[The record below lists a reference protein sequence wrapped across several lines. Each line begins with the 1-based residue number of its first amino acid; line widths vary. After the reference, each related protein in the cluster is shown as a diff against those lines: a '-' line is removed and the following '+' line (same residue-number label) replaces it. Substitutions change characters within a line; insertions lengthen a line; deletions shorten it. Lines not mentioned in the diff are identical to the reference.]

1 MFEKSMQ
8 HKIIKLLITVFMFF
22 LLLNIFSIIS
32 FNLNNES
39 KKSKLFLNTQIN
51 KVAKL
56 QTNTPEEQ
64 KLIFIDNNIID
75 PDEVIVILKERIVN
89 QFLKRN
95 KIAKAFELAN
105 KDLDIKF
112 TIPNRNQPIKD
123 EKKFIKELIK
133 IDPQI
138 TLKDDIIEELKY
150 ILLKEYREKK
160 QLFNSYDFFV
170 NYKLIHNK
178 IRNSHIYQIHE
189 LYKNSQIQNIK
200 YPFYT
205 IVLKLILEDKENEII
220 KSKEQLKQLQA
231 NFNYY
236 NVIENRI
243 KNEKEFENNLIAID
257 STLTYQQNL
266 LILKEKI
273 KNQFKEKN
281 QLAKLYDQMR
291 TEIELSSFETKEQYY
306 IQNEED
312 YIKNFLLTSVNMPT
326 SKEKILEH
334 FQRILLLEYKNKKNI
349 LNLYSSYLKKIID
362 IMLDK
367 ISNNFTTWSPT
378 KIGIINKIINNPL
391 FTSFLRF
398 EIEDAQN
405 EIINLKEQIK
415 NTPATLKNLE
425 DTKNELQNDFQNK
438 LKNYFIAYDQK
449 INDLKKQIE
458 QLTKNDQKHDETDRR
473 HDEIDK
479 IHNENDQKHDETDQ
493 RHDKNIIDFNKRLQT
508 LTETDKI
515 HDETDRRHDETDR
528 RHDETDRRHD
538 ETDRRHDETDRRH
551 DKNIIDF
558 NKRLQTLTET
568 DEIHDETDRRH
579 DETDRRHDETDQR
592 HDETDQR
599 HDKNII
605 DFNKRLQ
612 TLTENDEIHDETDR
626 RHDEID
632 KIHNEND
639 RRHDENDQRHDE
651 NDQRH
656 DETDQRHDETDQRHD
671 ETDQRHDETDQRH
684 DKNIIDFNK
693 RLQTLTETDKIHNE
707 NDRRH
712 DENDQRHYENYQRH
726 DKNTI
731 DFDKRLKTLT
741 EIDRRQDESIIKFNQ
756 RFKTLTKNDQRQN
769 ENDRKQDESINK
781 VTDKVTSF
789 DTIHKTLT
797 EDKYEVE
804 KTFTQNIID
813 LKYKNKLIKEQN
825 QNNQIFKK
833 NNTKFIELAHKYLTN
848 IYSIDTQKWIFLFKK
863 YSKIYLVI
871 ITCMINILFYLLLLS
886 NKFKS

>member
-538 ETDRRHDETDRRH
+538 ETDRRHD
-551 DKNIIDF
+551 KNIIDF

-651 NDQRH
+651 N
-656 DETDQRHDETDQRHD
+656 DQRHDETDQRHD

>member
-671 ETDQRHDETDQRH
+671 
-684 DKNIIDFNK
+684 KNIIDFNK

>member
-579 DETDRRHDETDQR
+579 DETDQR

-651 NDQRH
+651 N
-656 DETDQRHDETDQRHD
+656 DQRHD

>member
-538 ETDRRHDETDRRH
+538 ETDRRHD
-551 DKNIIDF
+551 KNIIDF

-639 RRHDENDQRHDE
+639 RRHDEN
-651 NDQRH
+651 
-656 DETDQRHDETDQRHD
+656 DQRHDETDQRHD

>member
-22 LLLNIFSIIS
+22 LLLNIFLIIL
-32 FNLNNES
+32 FKLNNES

-56 QTNTPEEQ
+56 KTNTPEEQ

-112 TIPNRNQPIKD
+112 TISNRNQPIKD

-138 TLKDDIIEELKY
+138 TLKDDVIEELKY

-160 QLFNSYDFFV
+160 QLFHSYDFFV

-178 IRNSHIYQIHE
+178 IRNSHIYKIHE

-205 IVLKLILEDKENEII
+205 IVLKFILEDKENEII
-220 KSKEQLKQLQA
+220 KSKEHLKQLQA

-312 YIKNFLLTSVNMPT
+312 YIKNFLFTSVNMPT
-326 SKEKILEH
+326 SEEKILEH

-367 ISNNFTTWSPT
+367 ISNNFITWSPT

-391 FTSFLRF
+391 FTSFLRL

-425 DTKNELQNDFQNK
+425 DTKNELQNNFQNK

-449 INDLKKQIE
+449 INDLKNQIE
-458 QLTKNDQKHDETDRR
+458 QLTKNDQKHDETD
-473 HDEIDK
+473 
-479 IHNENDQKHDETDQ
+479 Q
-493 RHDKNIIDFNKRLQT
+493 
-508 LTETDKI
+508 
-515 HDETDRRHDETDR
+515 
-528 RHDETDRRHD
+528 
-538 ETDRRHDETDRRH
+538 RH

-579 DETDRRHDETDQR
+579 DETDQRHDKNDQKHDETDQRHDEIDKIHNENDRR

-605 DFNKRLQ
+605 DFNKRLK
-612 TLTENDEIHDETDR
+612 TLTETDEIHDETDR
-626 RHDEID
+626 RHDETDRRHDKNDQKHDETDKRHDEID

-639 RRHDENDQRHDE
+639 RRHDE
-651 NDQRH
+651 
-656 DETDQRHDETDQRHD
+656 TDR
-671 ETDQRHDETDQRH
+671 RH
-684 DKNIIDFNK
+684 DKNDQK
-693 RLQTLTETDKIHNE
+693 
-707 NDRRH
+707 H
-712 DENDQRHYENYQRH
+712 DETDQRHYENYQRH

-741 EIDRRQDESIIKFNQ
+741 EIDRRQDESIIEFNQ
-756 RFKTLTKNDQRQN
+756 RFKTLTKNDQRKN

-781 VTDKVTSF
+781 VTEKVTSF

-825 QNNQIFKK
+825 QNHQILKK
-833 NNTKFIELAHKYLTN
+833 NNTKFIKLAHKYLTN
-848 IYSIDTQKWIFLFKK
+848 IYSIDTQKWIFSFKK

>member
-538 ETDRRHDETDRRH
+538 ETDRRHD
-551 DKNIIDF
+551 KNIIDF

>member
-538 ETDRRHDETDRRH
+538 ETDRRHD
-551 DKNIIDF
+551 KNIIDF

-579 DETDRRHDETDQR
+579 DETDRR

-651 NDQRH
+651 N
-656 DETDQRHDETDQRHD
+656 DQRHDETDQRHD

>member
-592 HDETDQR
+592 HD
-599 HDKNII
+599 KNII

-651 NDQRH
+651 N
-656 DETDQRHDETDQRHD
+656 DQRHDETDQRHD

>member
-639 RRHDENDQRHDE
+639 QRHDE
-651 NDQRH
+651 N
-656 DETDQRHDETDQRHD
+656 DQRHDETDQRHD

>member
-22 LLLNIFSIIS
+22 FLLNIFLIIL
-32 FNLNNES
+32 FKLNNES

-56 QTNTPEEQ
+56 KTNTPEEQ

-138 TLKDDIIEELKY
+138 TLKDDVIEELKY

-205 IVLKLILEDKENEII
+205 IVLKFILEDKENEII
-220 KSKEQLKQLQA
+220 KSKEHLKQLQA

-312 YIKNFLLTSVNMPT
+312 YIKNFLFTSVNMPT

-405 EIINLKEQIK
+405 EIIHLKEQIK

-425 DTKNELQNDFQNK
+425 DTKNELQNNFQNK

-449 INDLKKQIE
+449 INDLKNQIE
-458 QLTKNDQKHDETDRR
+458 QLTKNDQKHDETDRRHDEIDKIHNENDQKHDETDRR

-508 LTETDKI
+508 LTETDEI
-515 HDETDRRHDETDR
+515 HDETDRRHDATDR
-528 RHDETDRRHD
+528 RHDKNDQKHD
-538 ETDRRHDETDRRH
+538 ETDQRHDEIDKIHNENDQKHDETDQRH

-579 DETDRRHDETDQR
+579 DETD
-592 HDETDQR
+592 QR

-612 TLTENDEIHDETDR
+612 TLTENDEIHDENDR
-626 RHDEID
+626 RHDKID

-639 RRHDENDQRHDE
+639 RRHDENDQRHYE
-651 NDQRH
+651 NY
-656 DETDQRHDETDQRHD
+656 
-671 ETDQRHDETDQRH
+671 QRH

-712 DENDQRHYENYQRH
+712 DENDQRHYEHYQRH

-741 EIDRRQDESIIKFNQ
+741 ENDRRQDESIKEIKQ
-756 RFKTLTKNDQRQN
+756 RKKTKN
-769 ENDRKQDESINK
+769 I
-781 VTDKVTSF
+781 
-789 DTIHKTLT
+789 
-797 EDKYEVE
+797 
-804 KTFTQNIID
+804 
-813 LKYKNKLIKEQN
+813 
-825 QNNQIFKK
+825 
-833 NNTKFIELAHKYLTN
+833 
-848 IYSIDTQKWIFLFKK
+848 
-863 YSKIYLVI
+863 
-871 ITCMINILFYLLLLS
+871 
-886 NKFKS
+886 

>member
-508 LTETDKI
+508 LTETD
-515 HDETDRRHDETDR
+515 
-528 RHDETDRRHD
+528 
-538 ETDRRHDETDRRH
+538 
-551 DKNIIDF
+551 
-558 NKRLQTLTET
+558 
-568 DEIHDETDRRH
+568 EIHDETDRRH

-651 NDQRH
+651 N
-656 DETDQRHDETDQRHD
+656 DQRHDETDQRHD

>member
-22 LLLNIFSIIS
+22 LLLNIFLIIL
-32 FNLNNES
+32 FKLNNES

-56 QTNTPEEQ
+56 KTNTPEEQ

-112 TIPNRNQPIKD
+112 TISNRNQPIKD

-138 TLKDDIIEELKY
+138 TLKDDVIEELKY

-160 QLFNSYDFFV
+160 QLFHSYDFFV

-178 IRNSHIYQIHE
+178 IRNSHIYKIHE

-205 IVLKLILEDKENEII
+205 IVLKFILEDKENEII
-220 KSKEQLKQLQA
+220 KSKEHLKQLQA

-312 YIKNFLLTSVNMPT
+312 YIKNFLFTSVNMPT
-326 SKEKILEH
+326 SEEKILEH

-367 ISNNFTTWSPT
+367 ISNNFITWSPT

-391 FTSFLRF
+391 FTSFLRL

-425 DTKNELQNDFQNK
+425 DTKNELQNNFQNK

-449 INDLKKQIE
+449 INDLKNQIE
-458 QLTKNDQKHDETDRR
+458 QLTK
-473 HDEIDK
+473 
-479 IHNENDQKHDETDQ
+479 NDQKHDETDQ

-508 LTETDKI
+508 LTETDEI
-515 HDETDRRHDETDR
+515 HDETDRRHDATDQK
-528 RHDETDRRHD
+528 HDETDQ
-538 ETDRRHDETDRRH
+538 RH

-579 DETDRRHDETDQR
+579 DETDQRHDKNDQKHDETDQRHDEIDKIHNENDRR

-605 DFNKRLQ
+605 DFNKRLK
-612 TLTENDEIHDETDR
+612 TLTETDEIHDETDR
-626 RHDEID
+626 RHDETDRRHDKNDQKHDETDKRHDEID

-639 RRHDENDQRHDE
+639 RRHDE
-651 NDQRH
+651 
-656 DETDQRHDETDQRHD
+656 TDR
-671 ETDQRHDETDQRH
+671 RH
-684 DKNIIDFNK
+684 DKNDQK
-693 RLQTLTETDKIHNE
+693 
-707 NDRRH
+707 H
-712 DENDQRHYENYQRH
+712 DETDQRHYENYQRH

-741 EIDRRQDESIIKFNQ
+741 EIDRRQDESIIEFNQ
-756 RFKTLTKNDQRQN
+756 RFKTLTKNDQRKN

-781 VTDKVTSF
+781 VTEKVTSF

-825 QNNQIFKK
+825 QNHQILKK
-833 NNTKFIELAHKYLTN
+833 NNTKFIKLAHKYLTN
-848 IYSIDTQKWIFLFKK
+848 IYSIDTQKWIFSFKK

>member
-22 LLLNIFSIIS
+22 LLLNIFSKIS

-671 ETDQRHDETDQRH
+671 
-684 DKNIIDFNK
+684 KNIIDFNK

>member
-528 RHDETDRRHD
+528 RHDETDRRHE

-651 NDQRH
+651 N
-656 DETDQRHDETDQRHD
+656 DQRHD

>member
-538 ETDRRHDETDRRH
+538 
-551 DKNIIDF
+551 KNIIDF

-651 NDQRH
+651 N
-656 DETDQRHDETDQRHD
+656 DQRHDETDQRHD

>member
-515 HDETDRRHDETDR
+515 HDETDRRHDEND
-528 RHDETDRRHD
+528 
-538 ETDRRHDETDRRH
+538 
-551 DKNIIDF
+551 
-558 NKRLQTLTET
+558 Q
-568 DEIHDETDRRH
+568 
-579 DETDRRHDETDQR
+579 RHDETDQR

-651 NDQRH
+651 N
-656 DETDQRHDETDQRHD
+656 
-671 ETDQRHDETDQRH
+671 DQRHDETDQRH

>member
-22 LLLNIFSIIS
+22 LLLNIFLIIL
-32 FNLNNES
+32 FKLNNES

-56 QTNTPEEQ
+56 KTNTPEEQ

-112 TIPNRNQPIKD
+112 TISNRNQPIKD

-138 TLKDDIIEELKY
+138 TLKDDLIEELKY

-160 QLFNSYDFFV
+160 QLFHSYDFFV

-178 IRNSHIYQIHE
+178 IRNSHIYKIHE

-205 IVLKLILEDKENEII
+205 IVLKFILEDKENEII
-220 KSKEQLKQLQA
+220 KSKEHLKQLQA

-312 YIKNFLLTSVNMPT
+312 YIKNFLFTSVNMPT
-326 SKEKILEH
+326 SEEKILEH

-367 ISNNFTTWSPT
+367 ISNNFITWSPT

-391 FTSFLRF
+391 FTSFLRL

-425 DTKNELQNDFQNK
+425 DTKNELQNNFQNK

-449 INDLKKQIE
+449 INDLKNQIE
-458 QLTKNDQKHDETDRR
+458 QLTK
-473 HDEIDK
+473 
-479 IHNENDQKHDETDQ
+479 NDQKHDETDQ

-508 LTETDKI
+508 LTETDEI
-515 HDETDRRHDETDR
+515 HDETDRRHDATDQK
-528 RHDETDRRHD
+528 HDETDQ
-538 ETDRRHDETDRRH
+538 RH

-579 DETDRRHDETDQR
+579 DETDRRHDKNDQKHDETDQRHDEIDKIHNENDRR

-605 DFNKRLQ
+605 DFNKRLK
-612 TLTENDEIHDETDR
+612 TLTETDEIHDETDR
-626 RHDEID
+626 RHDETDRRHDKNDQKHDETDKRHDEID

-639 RRHDENDQRHDE
+639 RRHDE
-651 NDQRH
+651 
-656 DETDQRHDETDQRHD
+656 TDR
-671 ETDQRHDETDQRH
+671 RH
-684 DKNIIDFNK
+684 DKNDQK
-693 RLQTLTETDKIHNE
+693 
-707 NDRRH
+707 H
-712 DENDQRHYENYQRH
+712 DETDQRHYENYQRH

-741 EIDRRQDESIIKFNQ
+741 EIDRRQDESIIEFNQ
-756 RFKTLTKNDQRQN
+756 RFKTLTKNDQRKN

-781 VTDKVTSF
+781 VTEKVTSF

-804 KTFTQNIID
+804 KTFTQNIIN

-825 QNNQIFKK
+825 QNHQILKK
-833 NNTKFIELAHKYLTN
+833 NNTKFIKLAHKYLTN
-848 IYSIDTQKWIFLFKK
+848 IYSIDTQKWIFSFKK

>member
-538 ETDRRHDETDRRH
+538 ETDRRHD
-551 DKNIIDF
+551 KNIIDF

-671 ETDQRHDETDQRH
+671 ETDQRHD
-684 DKNIIDFNK
+684 KNIIDFNK
-693 RLQTLTETDKIHNE
+693 RLQ
-707 NDRRH
+707 
-712 DENDQRHYENYQRH
+712 
-726 DKNTI
+726 
-731 DFDKRLKTLT
+731 TLT

>member
-22 LLLNIFSIIS
+22 LLLNIFLIIL
-32 FNLNNES
+32 FKLNNES

-56 QTNTPEEQ
+56 KTNTPEEQ

-112 TIPNRNQPIKD
+112 TISNRNQPIKD

-138 TLKDDIIEELKY
+138 TLKDDVIEELKY

-160 QLFNSYDFFV
+160 QLFHSYDFFV

-178 IRNSHIYQIHE
+178 IRNSHIYKIHE

-205 IVLKLILEDKENEII
+205 IVLKFILEDKENEII
-220 KSKEQLKQLQA
+220 KSKEHLKQLQA

-312 YIKNFLLTSVNMPT
+312 YIKNFLFTSVNMPT
-326 SKEKILEH
+326 SEEKILEH

-367 ISNNFTTWSPT
+367 ISNNFITWSPT

-391 FTSFLRF
+391 FTSFLRL

-425 DTKNELQNDFQNK
+425 DTKNELQNNFQNK

-449 INDLKKQIE
+449 INDLKNQIE
-458 QLTKNDQKHDETDRR
+458 QLTK
-473 HDEIDK
+473 
-479 IHNENDQKHDETDQ
+479 NDQKHDETDQ

-508 LTETDKI
+508 LTETDEI
-515 HDETDRRHDETDR
+515 HDETDRRHDATDQK
-528 RHDETDRRHD
+528 HDETDQ
-538 ETDRRHDETDRRH
+538 RH

-579 DETDRRHDETDQR
+579 DETDRRHDKNDQKHDETDQRHDEIDKIHNENDRR

-605 DFNKRLQ
+605 DFNKRLK
-612 TLTENDEIHDETDR
+612 TLTETDEIHDETDR
-626 RHDEID
+626 RHDETDRRHDKNDQKHDETDKRHDEID

-639 RRHDENDQRHDE
+639 RRHDE
-651 NDQRH
+651 
-656 DETDQRHDETDQRHD
+656 TDR
-671 ETDQRHDETDQRH
+671 RH
-684 DKNIIDFNK
+684 DKNDQK
-693 RLQTLTETDKIHNE
+693 
-707 NDRRH
+707 H
-712 DENDQRHYENYQRH
+712 DETDQRHYENYQRH

-741 EIDRRQDESIIKFNQ
+741 EIDRRQDESIIEFNQ
-756 RFKTLTKNDQRQN
+756 RFKTLTKNDQRKN

-781 VTDKVTSF
+781 VTEKVTSF

-825 QNNQIFKK
+825 QNHQILKK
-833 NNTKFIELAHKYLTN
+833 NNTKFIKLAHKYLTN
-848 IYSIDTQKWIFLFKK
+848 IYSIDTQKWIFSFKK

>member
-22 LLLNIFSIIS
+22 LLLNIFSIIL

-112 TIPNRNQPIKD
+112 TISNRNQPIKD

-138 TLKDDIIEELKY
+138 TLKDDVIEELKY

-160 QLFNSYDFFV
+160 QLFHSYDFFV

-367 ISNNFTTWSPT
+367 ISNNFATWSPT

-398 EIEDAQN
+398 EIEDAQK

-449 INDLKKQIE
+449 INDLKNQIE
-458 QLTKNDQKHDETDRR
+458 QLTKNDQKHDETD
-473 HDEIDK
+473 
-479 IHNENDQKHDETDQ
+479 QK
-493 RHDKNIIDFNKRLQT
+493 
-508 LTETDKI
+508 
-515 HDETDRRHDETDR
+515 HDETDRRHDETDQ
-528 RHDETDRRHD
+528 
-538 ETDRRHDETDRRH
+538 RH

-579 DETDRRHDETDQR
+579 DETDRRHDETDR
-592 HDETDQR
+592 R
-599 HDKNII
+599 
-605 DFNKRLQ
+605 
-612 TLTENDEIHDETDR
+612 HDETDR

-639 RRHDENDQRHDE
+639 QKHDETDR
-651 NDQRH
+651 RH
-656 DETDQRHDETDQRHD
+656 DETDRRHNENDR
-671 ETDQRHDETDQRH
+671 RHDETDQRH
-684 DKNIIDFNK
+684 DKNTIDFDK
-693 RLQTLTETDKIHNE
+693 RLKTLTETDEIHDETDRRHDETDRRHDE

-741 EIDRRQDESIIKFNQ
+741 EIDRRQDESIIEFNQ

-781 VTDKVTSF
+781 VKDKVTSF

-833 NNTKFIELAHKYLTN
+833 NNTKFIKLAHKYLTN

>member
-22 LLLNIFSIIS
+22 LLLNIFLIIL
-32 FNLNNES
+32 FKLNNES

-56 QTNTPEEQ
+56 KTNTPEEQ

-112 TIPNRNQPIKD
+112 TISNRNQPIKD

-138 TLKDDIIEELKY
+138 TLKDDVIEELKY

-160 QLFNSYDFFV
+160 QLFHSYDFFV

-178 IRNSHIYQIHE
+178 IRNSHIYKIHE

-205 IVLKLILEDKENEII
+205 IVLKFILEDKENEII
-220 KSKEQLKQLQA
+220 KSKEHLKQLQA

-312 YIKNFLLTSVNMPT
+312 YIKNFLFTSVNMPT
-326 SKEKILEH
+326 SEEKILEH

-367 ISNNFTTWSPT
+367 ISNNFITWSPT

-391 FTSFLRF
+391 FTSFLRL

-425 DTKNELQNDFQNK
+425 DTKNELQNNFQNK

-449 INDLKKQIE
+449 INDLKNQIE
-458 QLTKNDQKHDETDRR
+458 QLTKNDQKHDETD
-473 HDEIDK
+473 
-479 IHNENDQKHDETDQ
+479 Q
-493 RHDKNIIDFNKRLQT
+493 
-508 LTETDKI
+508 
-515 HDETDRRHDETDR
+515 
-528 RHDETDRRHD
+528 
-538 ETDRRHDETDRRH
+538 RH

-579 DETDRRHDETDQR
+579 DATDRRHDKNDQK
-592 HDETDQR
+592 HDETDQ
-599 HDKNII
+599 
-605 DFNKRLQ
+605 
-612 TLTENDEIHDETDR
+612 

-639 RRHDENDQRHDE
+639 R
-651 NDQRH
+651 
-656 DETDQRHDETDQRHD
+656 
-671 ETDQRHDETDQRH
+671 RHDETDQRH

-693 RLQTLTETDKIHNE
+693 RLQTLTETDEIHDETDRRHDATDRRHDKNDQKHDETDQRHDEIDKIHNE

-712 DENDQRHYENYQRH
+712 DETDRRHDKNDQKHDETDQRHYENYQRH

-741 EIDRRQDESIIKFNQ
+741 EIDRRQDESIIEFNQ
-756 RFKTLTKNDQRQN
+756 RFKTLTKNDQRKN

-825 QNNQIFKK
+825 QNHQILKK
-833 NNTKFIELAHKYLTN
+833 NNTKFIKLAHKYLTN
-848 IYSIDTQKWIFLFKK
+848 IYSIDTQKWIFSFKK

>member
-22 LLLNIFSIIS
+22 LLLNIFLIIL
-32 FNLNNES
+32 FKLNNES

-56 QTNTPEEQ
+56 KTNTPEEQ

-112 TIPNRNQPIKD
+112 TISNRNQPIKD

-138 TLKDDIIEELKY
+138 TLKDDVIEELKY

-160 QLFNSYDFFV
+160 QLFHSYDFFV

-178 IRNSHIYQIHE
+178 IRNSHIYKIHE

-205 IVLKLILEDKENEII
+205 IVLKFILEDKENEII
-220 KSKEQLKQLQA
+220 KSKEHLKQLQA

-312 YIKNFLLTSVNMPT
+312 YIKNFLFTSVNMPT
-326 SKEKILEH
+326 SEEKILEH

-367 ISNNFTTWSPT
+367 ISNNFITWSPT

-391 FTSFLRF
+391 FTSFLRL

-425 DTKNELQNDFQNK
+425 DTKNELQNNFQNK

-449 INDLKKQIE
+449 INDLKNQIE
-458 QLTKNDQKHDETDRR
+458 QLTKNDQKHDETD
-473 HDEIDK
+473 
-479 IHNENDQKHDETDQ
+479 Q
-493 RHDKNIIDFNKRLQT
+493 
-508 LTETDKI
+508 
-515 HDETDRRHDETDR
+515 
-528 RHDETDRRHD
+528 
-538 ETDRRHDETDRRH
+538 RH

-579 DETDRRHDETDQR
+579 DETDRRHDKNDQK
-592 HDETDQR
+592 HDETDQ
-599 HDKNII
+599 
-605 DFNKRLQ
+605 
-612 TLTENDEIHDETDR
+612 

-639 RRHDENDQRHDE
+639 R
-651 NDQRH
+651 
-656 DETDQRHDETDQRHD
+656 
-671 ETDQRHDETDQRH
+671 RHDETDQRH

-693 RLQTLTETDKIHNE
+693 RLQTLTETDEIHDETDRRHDETDRRHDKNDQKHDETDQRHDEIDKIHNE

-712 DENDQRHYENYQRH
+712 DETDQRHDKNIIDFNKRLKTLTETDEIHDETDRRHDETDRRHDKNDQKHDEIDKIHNENDRRHDETDRRHDKNDQKHDETDQRHYENYQRH

-741 EIDRRQDESIIKFNQ
+741 EIDRRQDESIIEFNQ
-756 RFKTLTKNDQRQN
+756 RFKTLTKNDQRKN

-781 VTDKVTSF
+781 VTEKVTSF

-825 QNNQIFKK
+825 QNHQILKK
-833 NNTKFIELAHKYLTN
+833 NNTKFIKLAHKYLTN
-848 IYSIDTQKWIFLFKK
+848 IYSIDTQKWIFSFKK

>member
-651 NDQRH
+651 NDQR
-656 DETDQRHDETDQRHD
+656 QDETDQRHD

-693 RLQTLTETDKIHNE
+693 RLQTLTETDKI
-707 NDRRH
+707 H

>member
-22 LLLNIFSIIS
+22 LLLNIFLIIL
-32 FNLNNES
+32 FKLNNES

-56 QTNTPEEQ
+56 KTNTPEEQ

-112 TIPNRNQPIKD
+112 TISNRNQPIKD

-138 TLKDDIIEELKY
+138 TLKDDVIEELKY

-160 QLFNSYDFFV
+160 QLFHSYDFFV

-178 IRNSHIYQIHE
+178 IRNSHIYKIHE

-205 IVLKLILEDKENEII
+205 IVLKFILEDKENEII
-220 KSKEQLKQLQA
+220 KSKEHLKQLQA

-312 YIKNFLLTSVNMPT
+312 YIKNFLFTSVNMPT
-326 SKEKILEH
+326 SEEKILEH

-367 ISNNFTTWSPT
+367 ISNNFITWSPT

-391 FTSFLRF
+391 FTSFLRL

-425 DTKNELQNDFQNK
+425 DTKNELQNNFQNK

-449 INDLKKQIE
+449 INDLKNQIE
-458 QLTKNDQKHDETDRR
+458 QLTK
-473 HDEIDK
+473 
-479 IHNENDQKHDETDQ
+479 NDQKHDETDQ

-508 LTETDKI
+508 LTETDEI
-515 HDETDRRHDETDR
+515 HDETDRRHDATDQK
-528 RHDETDRRHD
+528 HDETDQ
-538 ETDRRHDETDRRH
+538 RH

-579 DETDRRHDETDQR
+579 DETDQRHDKNDQKHDETDQ
-592 HDETDQR
+592 
-599 HDKNII
+599 
-605 DFNKRLQ
+605 
-612 TLTENDEIHDETDR
+612 

-639 RRHDENDQRHDE
+639 RRHDE
-651 NDQRH
+651 
-656 DETDQRHDETDQRHD
+656 
-671 ETDQRHDETDQRH
+671 TDQRH
-684 DKNIIDFNK
+684 DKNDQK
-693 RLQTLTETDKIHNE
+693 
-707 NDRRH
+707 H
-712 DENDQRHYENYQRH
+712 DETDQRHYENYQRH

-741 EIDRRQDESIIKFNQ
+741 EIDRRQDESIIEFNQ
-756 RFKTLTKNDQRQN
+756 RFKTLTKNDQRKN

-781 VTDKVTSF
+781 VTEKVTSF

-825 QNNQIFKK
+825 QNHQILKK
-833 NNTKFIELAHKYLTN
+833 NNTKFIKLAHKYLTN
-848 IYSIDTQKWIFLFKK
+848 IYSIDTQKWIFSFKK

>member
-1 MFEKSMQ
+1 MQ

-639 RRHDENDQRHDE
+639 QRHDE
-651 NDQRH
+651 N
-656 DETDQRHDETDQRHD
+656 DQRHDETDQRHD

>member
-479 IHNENDQKHDETDQ
+479 IHNENDRRHDETDR

-639 RRHDENDQRHDE
+639 RRHDEN
-651 NDQRH
+651 
-656 DETDQRHDETDQRHD
+656 DQRHDETDQRHD

>member
-656 DETDQRHDETDQRHD
+656 DENDQRHDETDQRHD
-671 ETDQRHDETDQRH
+671 ETDQRHYETDQRH

>member
-22 LLLNIFSIIS
+22 LLLNIFLIIL
-32 FNLNNES
+32 FKLNNES

-56 QTNTPEEQ
+56 KTNTPEEQ

-112 TIPNRNQPIKD
+112 TISNRNQPIKD

-138 TLKDDIIEELKY
+138 TLKDDVIEELKY

-160 QLFNSYDFFV
+160 QLFHSYDFFV

-178 IRNSHIYQIHE
+178 IRNSHIYKIHE

-205 IVLKLILEDKENEII
+205 IVLKFILEDKENEII
-220 KSKEQLKQLQA
+220 KSKEHLKQLQA

-312 YIKNFLLTSVNMPT
+312 YIKNFLFTSVNMPT
-326 SKEKILEH
+326 SEEKILEH

-367 ISNNFTTWSPT
+367 ISNNFITWSPT

-391 FTSFLRF
+391 FTSFLRL

-425 DTKNELQNDFQNK
+425 DTKNELQNNFQNK

-449 INDLKKQIE
+449 INDLKNQIE
-458 QLTKNDQKHDETDRR
+458 QLTK
-473 HDEIDK
+473 
-479 IHNENDQKHDETDQ
+479 NDQKHDETDQ

-508 LTETDKI
+508 LTETDEI
-515 HDETDRRHDETDR
+515 HDETDRRHDATDQK
-528 RHDETDRRHD
+528 HDETDQ
-538 ETDRRHDETDRRH
+538 RH

-579 DETDRRHDETDQR
+579 DETDRRHDKNDQKHDETDQRHDEIDKIHNENDRR

-605 DFNKRLQ
+605 DFNKRLK
-612 TLTENDEIHDETDR
+612 TLTETDEIHDETDR
-626 RHDEID
+626 RHDETDRRHDKNDQKHDETDQRHDEID

-639 RRHDENDQRHDE
+639 RRHDE
-651 NDQRH
+651 
-656 DETDQRHDETDQRHD
+656 TDR
-671 ETDQRHDETDQRH
+671 RH
-684 DKNIIDFNK
+684 DKNDQK
-693 RLQTLTETDKIHNE
+693 
-707 NDRRH
+707 H
-712 DENDQRHYENYQRH
+712 DETDQRHYENYQRH

-741 EIDRRQDESIIKFNQ
+741 EIDRRQDESIIEFNQ
-756 RFKTLTKNDQRQN
+756 RFKTLTKNDQRKN

-781 VTDKVTSF
+781 VTEKVTSF

-825 QNNQIFKK
+825 QNHQILKK
-833 NNTKFIELAHKYLTN
+833 NNTKFIKLAHKYLTN
-848 IYSIDTQKWIFLFKK
+848 IYSIDTQKWIFSFKK

>member
-671 ETDQRHDETDQRH
+671 ETDQRHD
-684 DKNIIDFNK
+684 KNIIDFNK

>member
-22 LLLNIFSIIS
+22 LLLNIFLIIL
-32 FNLNNES
+32 FKLNNES

-56 QTNTPEEQ
+56 KTNTPEEQ

-112 TIPNRNQPIKD
+112 TISNRNQPIKD

-138 TLKDDIIEELKY
+138 TLKDDVIEELKY

-160 QLFNSYDFFV
+160 QLFHSYDFFV

-178 IRNSHIYQIHE
+178 IRNSHIYKIHE

-205 IVLKLILEDKENEII
+205 IVLKFILEDKENEII
-220 KSKEQLKQLQA
+220 KSKEHLKQLQA

-312 YIKNFLLTSVNMPT
+312 YIKNFLFTSVNMPT
-326 SKEKILEH
+326 SEEKILEH

-367 ISNNFTTWSPT
+367 ISNNFITWSPT

-391 FTSFLRF
+391 FTSFLRL

-425 DTKNELQNDFQNK
+425 DTKNELQNNFQNK

-449 INDLKKQIE
+449 INDLKNQIE
-458 QLTKNDQKHDETDRR
+458 QLTKNDQKHDETD
-473 HDEIDK
+473 
-479 IHNENDQKHDETDQ
+479 Q
-493 RHDKNIIDFNKRLQT
+493 
-508 LTETDKI
+508 
-515 HDETDRRHDETDR
+515 
-528 RHDETDRRHD
+528 
-538 ETDRRHDETDRRH
+538 RH

-579 DETDRRHDETDQR
+579 DETDRRHDKNDQKHDETDQRHDEIDKIHNENDRR

-605 DFNKRLQ
+605 DFNKRLK
-612 TLTENDEIHDETDR
+612 TLTETDEIHDETDR
-626 RHDEID
+626 RHDETDRRHDKNDQKHDEID

-639 RRHDENDQRHDE
+639 RRHDE
-651 NDQRH
+651 
-656 DETDQRHDETDQRHD
+656 TDR
-671 ETDQRHDETDQRH
+671 RH
-684 DKNIIDFNK
+684 DKNDQK
-693 RLQTLTETDKIHNE
+693 
-707 NDRRH
+707 H
-712 DENDQRHYENYQRH
+712 DETDQRHYENYQRH

-741 EIDRRQDESIIKFNQ
+741 EIDRRQDESIIEFNQ
-756 RFKTLTKNDQRQN
+756 RFKTLTKNDQRKN

-781 VTDKVTSF
+781 VTEKVTSF

-825 QNNQIFKK
+825 QNHQILKK
-833 NNTKFIELAHKYLTN
+833 NNTKFIKLAHKYLTN
-848 IYSIDTQKWIFLFKK
+848 IYSIDTQKWIFSFKK